1 MERRGRRPRVAVPGG
16 RVAGN
21 PTGIERRGD
30 GRKDGAGPPALTW
43 SSHDHFDS
51 KTILRVLHKETQKQ
65 SKINLG
71 REFLFFQKCVL
82 PVRNTWE
89 YKRIHSSSSGD
100 RVSPHPWAWTVQSG
114 DAG

>member
-1 MERRGRRPRVAVPGG
+1 MERRGRRPRGGVPGG

-21 PTGIERRGD
+21 PTGLERRSD
-30 GRKDGAGPPALTW
+30 GRKEGAGPPALTW

-71 REFLFFQKCVL
+71 REFLFFPEVCA
-82 PVRNTWE
+82 TCEE
-89 YKRIHSSSSGD
+89 YVGVQSPLSFHSSSSGD
-100 RVSPHPWAWTVQSG
+100 RV
-114 DAG
+114 